1 MTIFILAALSGLLA
15 LGLIAASAAIIA
27 SRHQQQIAL
36 ANAYTEVTTHKHKAS
51 YLSDGALTRYLLLKF
66 GSDSRHVTT
75 CGAND
80 VPLGNSEDAPDAAE
94 YPTEVAILG
103 LSDSS
108 RVMIASEAITVG
120 SPVFTAASGKVQD
133 LPGTSGTYYQ
143 VGFALTASAADG
155 DQIEIATCVPIK
167 TVV

>member
-15 LGLIAASAAIIA
+15 LGLIAAASAVIA

-36 ANAYTEVTTHKHKAS
+36 ANAYTEVTTHKHTAS
-51 YLSDGALTRYLLLKF
+51 YLADGALTRYALLKF

-103 LSDSS
+103 LSERT
-108 RVMIASEAITVG
+108 RVMIASEAIAVG
-120 SPVFTAASGKVQD
+120 VPVFTAASGKVQD
-133 LPGTSGTYYQ
+133 LPGTNGTYYQ

-155 DQIEIATCVPIK
+155 DQIEIATCAPIK